1 LAALASTHA
10 LAEAPPADPAARDL
24 VAKADAIRFPQESFQ
39 VDITVK
45 SSSEGEA
52 LEDRKYR
59 VLSRGNEDTII
70 LVMEPATERG
80 QALLMKARDLW
91 IFMPS
96 VSQPIRL
103 SLAQRL
109 TGQVA
114 NGDLA
119 RANFTGD
126 YEPKMIG
133 TEDVKGESAQVLELN
148 AVDRGVTYAKV
159 RYWVGEKDARPIKAE
174 FYALSGRLLKTCWYE
189 AYKKMAGK
197 MRPTRL
203 VMEDALK
210 KGDVSELTYAA
221 MNVRELPEKL
231 FTKDYLKKLQ

>member
-1 LAALASTHA
+1 
-10 LAEAPPADPAARDL
+10 
-24 VAKADAIRFPQESFQ
+24 
-39 VDITVK
+39 
-45 SSSEGEA
+45 
-52 LEDRKYR
+52 
-59 VLSRGNEDTII
+59 
-70 LVMEPATERG
+70 
-80 QALLMKARDLW
+80 
-91 IFMPS
+91 
-96 VSQPIRL
+96 
-103 SLAQRL
+103 
-109 TGQVA
+109 
-114 NGDLA
+114 
-119 RANFTGD
+119 
-126 YEPKMIG
+126 MIG